1 MLRYLYC
8 HQLFRKIR
16 MMWMND
22 RHFVYWK
29 LNAKEKF
36 QRTMYMIPFVVILCF
51 LTPFFMRENW
61 VISDITLIVLLVWQL
76 IDTYIKMKKIKLCM
90 KGTYRVVNEINY
102 LPERVFLFAL
112 DSFLTRSLAD
122 NKLRIEHLSLPRKLG
137 NR

>member
-1 MLRYLYC
+1 
-8 HQLFRKIR
+8 
-16 MMWMND
+16 MWMND

-51 LTPFFMRENW
+51 LTPFFMKEKW

-76 IDTYIKMKKIKLCM
+76 IDTYIKNEKRKIKLCM

-112 DSFLTRSLAD
+112 DSFLTRNLAD

>member
-1 MLRYLYC
+1 MKQGKKNIDTSEYLALGISLGMLFGVVFDNIGLGMC
-8 HQLFRKIR
+8 LGVAASLLPSAFQKIR

-51 LTPFFMRENW
+51 LTPFFMREKW

-76 IDTYIKMKKIKLCM
+76 IDTYIKM
-90 KGTYRVVNEINY
+90 
-102 LPERVFLFAL
+102 
-112 DSFLTRSLAD
+112 
-122 NKLRIEHLSLPRKLG
+122 RKEK
-137 NR
+137 

>member
-1 MLRYLYC
+1 
-8 HQLFRKIR
+8 
-16 MMWMND
+16 MND

-76 IDTYIKMKKIKLCM
+76 IDTYIKMEKIKLCM

>member
-1 MLRYLYC
+1 
-8 HQLFRKIR
+8 
-16 MMWMND
+16 MWMND

-51 LTPFFMRENW
+51 LTPFFMREKW

-76 IDTYIKMKKIKLCM
+76 IDTYIKMEKIKLCM
-90 KGTYRVVNEINY
+90 KGAYRVVNEINY

>member
-1 MLRYLYC
+1 MR
-8 HQLFRKIR
+8 
-16 MMWMND
+16 MND